1 MKTEKIREILVSLF
15 IIFLTLPILQHA
27 FKIFPLQSLKGAFN
41 ERYLP
46 EFKKQDWFTSS
57 YQSNFEGYV
66 NDRIGFKPWFVKI
79 KNQIEYSV
87 FDKVNAS
94 NVIVG
99 KNEVLF
105 QDFYIS
111 ALLGN
116 DFLGEETI
124 KTKVSKL
131 KYVQDELSK
140 NNVQFLFVIAPGKAS
155 FFPEYLPDQID
166 LSKKGVSNYDIVV
179 REFNNFGI
187 NYIDLKQLFL
197 AKKSSS
203 LYPLFP
209 KCGIHWSGY
218 GTTLAADTMFKTI
231 EKLCRK
237 DLINFHSLPGEKTNK
252 NLKYTDS
259 DIGDAMNLLIPIE
272 SDTLYYPTVKFEKN
286 DSTQKI
292 NGLFIGD
299 SFTQSFYGFYPYFQ
313 ELLLP
318 DSRYWSYN
326 KYIYWPEGLGIGADV
341 GTFHL
346 FNEIKNRDIV
356 VIVSTEQNLSNFSFD
371 FGDRAFD
378 LLNNPELMKLGPM
391 EYQILKVENEIRNS
405 PELFA
410 AVTKKALERNLPLD
424 TMIRYDAIW
433 IINDTNGKGH

>member
-1 MKTEKIREILVSLF
+1 MKKEKFLVSLF
-15 IIFLTLPILQHA
+15 IIFLTFPLLQHK
-27 FKIFPLQSLKGAFN
+27 FNIFPLESLKGAFR
-41 ERYLP
+41 EKHLP
-46 EFKKQDWFTSS
+46 EFKTQDWFASS
-57 YQSNFEGYV
+57 YQSSVEEYI
-66 NDRIGFKPWFVKI
+66 NDAIGFKPWFVKI
-79 KNQIEYSV
+79 KNQIEYSA

-111 ALLGN
+111 ALLGH

-131 KYVQDELSK
+131 KYVQDELAK

-155 FFPEYLPDQID
+155 FYPEYLPQQYEQ
-166 LSKKGVSNYDIVV
+166 SKKGTSNYDVIV
-179 REFNNFGI
+179 REFNNYGV
-187 NYIDLKQLFL
+187 NYIDLKQFFL
-197 AKKSSS
+197 KQKSSS
-203 LYPLFP
+203 PYPLFP

-231 EKLCRK
+231 ERLCHK
-237 DLINFHSLPGEKTNK
+237 NLINFHCLPGEKTNI
-252 NLKYTDS
+252 NLKYTDN
-259 DIGDAMNLLIPIE
+259 DIGDAMNLLFPIA

-326 KYIYWPEGLGIGADV
+326 KYIYWPEEHANGQDV

-346 FNEIKNRDIV
+346 YNEIKNRDIV

-371 FGDRAFD
+371 FGDRAYD
-378 LLNNPELMKLGPM
+378 LLNNPELIKLNPR
-391 EYQILKVENEIRNS
+391 EYQILKVEANIKNS
-405 PELFA
+405 PEWLA
-410 AVTKKALERNLPLD
+410 SVAKKALERNLPLD
-424 TMIRYDAIW
+424 TMIRHDAIW
-433 IINDTNGKGH
+433 ILNETNGKGN